1 MKLRLNMHRNTN
13 LTQGV
18 IWKQLLL
25 FSIPLLLTNF
35 LQQLYNAADLLI
47 VGRYA
52 GKEAMAAVGATGSV
66 SMMLIGFFMGLAT
79 GVSVLVAQYYG
90 GEDFENLYHAV
101 HTAHAIALGSGVILT
116 VAGWFLTPV
125 LLELM
130 QTPAD
135 VMPGA
140 VAYMRIFFIGV
151 IPLMLYNMGAGILR
165 AVGDST
171 RPFIF
176 LVISAVTNIIFDMIF
191 VKYLAWGVR
200 GAGWATVIAQIVAAL
215 ATLHSLRHSA
225 APYRLFLKDIK
236 VNFAMLQ
243 RVVSVGVPAGLQS
256 MVISLSNVLIQS
268 KINSFGSD
276 AIAGI
281 AAAGRIDGFIFT
293 GLQAIALATT
303 TFSGQHIGAGLYDR
317 LKKGARSAASLV
329 VAISLSLS
337 AVVYLFRHSLIGI
350 FNSDPNVQ
358 FYGLRMITFL
368 AASYWIF
375 GLSEVISGLVRGSG
389 KTLPPMIIAITTMCG
404 LRILW
409 LYIALPIWNSI
420 DVIILS
426 YPISW
431 SLTLLANFLYFKFGN
446 WLPKEHMQ
454 PAEREL

>member
-1 MKLRLNMHRNTN
+1 MT
-13 LTQGV
+13 LTYVRVYFGG
-18 IWKQLLL
+18 LSASL
-25 FSIPLLLTNF
+25 
-35 LQQLYNAADLLI
+35 LYNI
-47 VGRYA
+47 
-52 GKEAMAAVGATGSV
+52 
-66 SMMLIGFFMGLAT
+66 
-79 GVSVLVAQYYG
+79 
-90 GEDFENLYHAV
+90 
-101 HTAHAIALGSGVILT
+101 
-116 VAGWFLTPV
+116 
-125 LLELM
+125 
-130 QTPAD
+130 
-135 VMPGA
+135 
-140 VAYMRIFFIGV
+140 
-151 IPLMLYNMGAGILR
+151 GAGILR